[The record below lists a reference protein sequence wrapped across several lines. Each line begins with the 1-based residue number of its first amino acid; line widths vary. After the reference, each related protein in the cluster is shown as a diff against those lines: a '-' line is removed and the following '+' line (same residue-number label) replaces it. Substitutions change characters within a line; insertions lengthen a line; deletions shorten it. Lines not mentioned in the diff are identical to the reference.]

1 MNKIFQELKLKA
13 PAELQKMVKDDRE
26 KLRSL
31 RFDLVAGKVKN
42 VNELRTV
49 RKNIARVLTIINSGN
64 TVAVVKKT
72 KK

>member
-13 PAELQKMVKDDRE
+13 PTELQKMIKDDRE

-64 TVAVVKKT
+64 TIAAVKKT